1 MSGSHW
7 VCPPLMVNAF
17 SVYSAQAPG
26 CSAGELSNA
35 GPGLRVLPRSK
46 LLRFRLSRLHKC
58 TDLVGP
64 AFCALPRSAAQVT
77 RCLSH
82 TLSLVDYASESPPW
96 SQPLTFPGVQRVHH
110 LRCVVCLLWG
120 ADLRLRPSWW
130 MSTVKDPR
138 KTWLATGSRLTIWWR
153 MHLLG
158 GDCHL
163 PSVSGYRPP
172 ASLHPAKEEAVHS
185 RLALS

>member
-1 MSGSHW
+1 
-7 VCPPLMVNAF
+7 MVHAF
-17 SVYSAQAPG
+17 PVYSAQAPG

-35 GPGLRVLPRSK
+35 GPGLCVLPRSK
-46 LLRFRLSRLHKC
+46 LLRFRFSHLHKY

-77 RCLSH
+77 RCLSWAP
-82 TLSLVDYASESPPW
+82 SSVDYVSESPPW
-96 SQPLTFPGVQRVHH
+96 SQPLSFLGVQRVHH

-120 ADLRLRPSWW
+120 ADLRLQPSWW
-130 MSTVKDPR
+130 MSTVQDPR
-138 KTWLATGSRLTIWWR
+138 KTWLATGSLLTIWWR

-163 PSVSGYRPP
+163 PSVSGCHPICLSASSKGGGGSQP
-172 ASLHPAKEEAVHS
+172 ASSLLVFTQS
-185 RLALS
+185 VVL